1 MGIIFFLMDVESEK
15 RFSILKRKLESL
27 H

>member
-1 MGIIFFLMDVESEK
+1 MGIIFFLMDIESEK